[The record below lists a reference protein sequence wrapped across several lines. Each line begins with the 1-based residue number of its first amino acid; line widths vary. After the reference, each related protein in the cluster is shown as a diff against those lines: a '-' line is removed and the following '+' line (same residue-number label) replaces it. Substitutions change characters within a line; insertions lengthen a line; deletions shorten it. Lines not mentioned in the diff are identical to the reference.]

1 MVVARA
7 RNGVIGRDGDLP
19 WRLPSDLKFF
29 KATTLGKPCVMG
41 RRTWESLPFPLPGRA
56 NMVLTRQEGYG
67 AEGAEVFNDFNAMMG
82 AAHSEAGRVGAEE
95 IMVIGG
101 AGLYARALAHAGR
114 VYLTEVDADVVGD
127 TVMADLGPEWVM
139 VSEGERVQG
148 EKDEYGFRVRVYE
161 RVSFETP
168 TAPAPQD

>member
-1 MVVARA
+1 MSLPEPTISLIVARA

-56 NMVLTRQEGYG
+56 NLVLTRQRGY
-67 AEGAEVFNDFNAMMG
+67 AAKGAEVFHGFGEVIG
-82 AAHSEAGRVGAEE
+82 AAYAEAGRTGADE

-101 AGLYARALAHAGR
+101 AGLYRQSLPHAHR
-114 VYLTEVDADVVGD
+114 VYITEVDADVEGD
-127 TVMADLGPEWVM
+127 TRFPALGPEWRVAEE
-139 VSEGERVQG
+139 SEPRQGPEDDHGYRIRVFER
-148 EKDEYGFRVRVYE
+148 
-161 RVSFETP
+161 
-168 TAPAPQD
+168 A

>member
-1 MVVARA
+1 MSLPEPTISLIVARA

-56 NMVLTRQEGYG
+56 NLVLTRQEGY
-67 AEGAEVFNDFNAMMG
+67 AAKGAEVFHSLSEVMG
-82 AAHSEAGRVGAEE
+82 AAHAEAGRTGASE

-101 AGLYARALAHAGR
+101 AGLYGQVLPHAHR
-114 VYLTEVDADVVGD
+114 LYVTEVDADVEGD
-127 TVMADLGPEWVM
+127 TRFPPLGPEWIVAEE
-139 VSEGERVQG
+139 SEPKQDPKDDHGYRIRVFER
-148 EKDEYGFRVRVYE
+148 
-161 RVSFETP
+161 
-168 TAPAPQD
+168 A